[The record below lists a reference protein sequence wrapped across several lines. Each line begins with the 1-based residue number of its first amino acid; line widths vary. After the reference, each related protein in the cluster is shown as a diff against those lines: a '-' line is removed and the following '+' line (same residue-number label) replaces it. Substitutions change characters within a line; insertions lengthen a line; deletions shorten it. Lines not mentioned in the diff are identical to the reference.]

1 MRRCIILSLITDRE
15 KKKESFFSPMVQT
28 YFIVQ
33 LIYWQKQKQSDH
45 RNNLKETNENGATV
59 IFAFSQ
65 QAPKLLTRTK
75 KKRVVKDSI

>member
-1 MRRCIILSLITDRE
+1 
-15 KKKESFFSPMVQT
+15 MVQT

-75 KKRVVKDSI
+75 KKRVVKDSIWILNKYLNSLTSSLFRKKKW

>member
-1 MRRCIILSLITDRE
+1 
-15 KKKESFFSPMVQT
+15 MVQT

-75 KKRVVKDSI
+75 KEKKRVVKVSIWILNKYLNSLTSSLFRKKKW

>member
-1 MRRCIILSLITDRE
+1 
-15 KKKESFFSPMVQT
+15 MVQT

-59 IFAFSQ
+59 I
-65 QAPKLLTRTK
+65 LLSLSK
-75 KKRVVKDSI
+75 HQNC

>member
-1 MRRCIILSLITDRE
+1 
-15 KKKESFFSPMVQT
+15 MVQT

-75 KKRVVKDSI
+75 KKRRVVKDSIWILNKYLNSLTSSLFRKKKW

>member
-1 MRRCIILSLITDRE
+1 
-15 KKKESFFSPMVQT
+15 MVQT

-75 KKRVVKDSI
+75 KEESGQRFHLNTKQIFK

>member
-1 MRRCIILSLITDRE
+1 
-15 KKKESFFSPMVQT
+15 MVQT

-75 KKRVVKDSI
+75 KEKSGQRFHLNTKQIFK

>member
-1 MRRCIILSLITDRE
+1 
-15 KKKESFFSPMVQT
+15 MVQT

-75 KKRVVKDSI
+75 KEKKRVVKDSIWILNKYLNSLTSSLFRKKKW